1 MTLCKNLEDDM
12 YKCQTLK
19 NGLTIVGEEIPY
31 LKSVSLGIW
40 INTGSRLETPKE
52 SGVSHFIE
60 HMLFKG
66 TKNRSAKDI
75 ARDIDNIGGQINAF
89 TNKECTCYYVHL
101 LDEHINIGIDVLS
114 DMILNSTFNNK
125 DIDKE
130 RAVIL
135 EELKMYE
142 DSLDDLSYDLLVENI
157 YPNDGLGMNILGN
170 RGTIKSLKKKD
181 ILNHY
186 NKYYVPNNAIISI
199 CGNFNF
205 EEVVKEIEKKF
216 SSWEEKEVNI
226 EVEEAEFH
234 SCFITRNKDSE
245 QVNIAINL
253 KAIPEENEKESYALA
268 VVNNIFGGS
277 TSSRLFQ
284 NIREDKG
291 LVYSIYSS
299 QTLYRKCG
307 ELGIFASTSEE
318 YLKEVY
324 DLIMKEIKNIKE
336 NYITEEELKES
347 KEQLK
352 GNYILSLESISSK
365 MLSNGESMLL
375 NNKIKDEDEIIEHIN
390 SVNMEQVK
398 AIINKVFNIEN
409 LGVCIVGKNVEG
421 VQI

>member
-1 MTLCKNLEDDM
+1 M

-125 DIDKE
+125 NIDKE

-170 RGTIKSLKKKD
+170 RETIKSLKKKD

>member
-1 MTLCKNLEDDM
+1 M
-12 YKCQTLK
+12 YKYQTLK

-40 INTGSRLETPKE
+40 INTGSRLESEKE

-75 ARDIDNIGGQINAF
+75 ARDIDRLGGEINAF

-101 LDEHINIGIDVLS
+101 LDEHINKGIDVLS
-114 DMILNSTFNNK
+114 DMILNSSFDTN

-130 RAVIL
+130 RFVIL

-142 DSLDDLSYDLLVENI
+142 DSLDDLSYDLLVENV
-157 YPNDGLGMNILGN
+157 YPNDGLGRNILGN
-170 RGTIKSLKKKD
+170 RKTIRSLKRED
-181 ILNHY
+181 ILNYY
-186 NKYYVPNNAIISI
+186 NKYYVPNNAVISI

-205 EEVVKEIEKKF
+205 EEIVKVIEDKF
-216 SSWEEKEVNI
+216 EQWQEKEVNI
-226 EVEEAEFH
+226 EVKEANYTP
-234 SCFITRNKDSE
+234 CFVTKNKDSE

-253 KAIPEENEKESYALA
+253 KAIPEENEKEAYALS

-284 NIREDKG
+284 SIREEKG

-324 DLIMKEIKNIKE
+324 DLIIEEIKNIRE
-336 NYITEEELKES
+336 NYITEEELEES

-352 GNYILSLESISSK
+352 GNYILSLESINSK
-365 MLSNGESMLL
+365 MLAHGEAMLL
-375 NNKIKDEDEIIEHIN
+375 NNKLKKEDEIIEHIN
-390 SVNMEQVK
+390 AVNMEQVK
-398 AIINKVFNIEN
+398 DIINKVFNIEN
-409 LGVCIVGKNVEG
+409 LAVCIVGKDVEG

>member
-1 MTLCKNLEDDM
+1 M

-40 INTGSRLETPKE
+40 INTGSRLETPTE

-89 TNKECTCYYVHL
+89 TNKESTCYYVHL

-130 RAVIL
+130 RIVIL

-142 DSLDDLSYDLLVENI
+142 DSLEDLSYDLLVENI

-170 RGTIKSLKKKD
+170 RGTIKSLEKKD
-181 ILNHY
+181 ILHHY

-226 EVEEAEFH
+226 DVEEAEFH

-253 KAIPEENEKESYALA
+253 KAIPEENEEESYALA

-299 QTLYRKCG
+299 QTLYKKSG

-324 DLIMKEIKNIKE
+324 DLIIKEIKNIKE
-336 NYITEEELKES
+336 NYVTEEELKES

-375 NNKIKDEDEIIEHIN
+375 NNKIKDEDDIIEHIN

>member
-1 MTLCKNLEDDM
+1 M

-40 INTGSRLETPKE
+40 INTGSRLESAKE

-75 ARDIDNIGGQINAF
+75 ARDIDRLGGEINAF

-101 LDEHINIGIDVLS
+101 LDEHIEKGIDVLS
-114 DMILNSTFNNK
+114 DMILNSSFDTN

-130 RAVIL
+130 RFVIL

-142 DSLDDLSYDLLVENI
+142 DSLDDLSYDLLVENV
-157 YPNDGLGMNILGN
+157 YKNDGLGRNILGN
-170 RGTIKSLKKKD
+170 RKTIKNLSRED

-186 NKYYVPNNAIISI
+186 NKYYVPNNAVISI
-199 CGNFNF
+199 CGNFKF
-205 EEVVKEIEKKF
+205 EEIIKVIEEKFENWQPKQVDIDVKEAPYTPCIVRK
-216 SSWEEKEVNI
+216 
-226 EVEEAEFH
+226 
-234 SCFITRNKDSE
+234 NKDSE

-253 KAIPEENEKESYALA
+253 KAIPEENEKEAYALS

-284 NIREDKG
+284 SIREEKG

-299 QTLYRKCG
+299 QTLYKKCG

-324 DLIMKEIKNIKE
+324 DLIVKEIKNIRE
-336 NYITEEELKES
+336 NYITKEELEES

-352 GNYILSLESISSK
+352 GNYILSLESINSK
-365 MLSNGESMLL
+365 MLAHGEAMLL
-375 NNKIKDEDEIIEHIN
+375 NNKLKNEDEIIEHIN
-390 SVNMEQVK
+390 AVNMEQVK
-398 AIINKVFNIEN
+398 DIINKVFNIEN
-409 LGVCIVGKNVEG
+409 LAVCIVGKDVEG

>member
-1 MTLCKNLEDDM
+1 M
-12 YKCQTLK
+12 YKCKTLK

-31 LKSVSLGIW
+31 LKSVSLGILV
-40 INTGSRLETPKE
+40 NTGSRLETHME

-75 ARDIDNIGGQINAF
+75 AREIDNIGGEINAF

-130 RAVIL
+130 RIVIL

-170 RGTIKSLKKKD
+170 RVTIKSLNKKD
-181 ILNHY
+181 ILNYY
-186 NKYYVPNNAIISI
+186 NKYYVPNNTIISI
-199 CGNFNF
+199 CGNFSF
-205 EEVVKEIEKKF
+205 EEVITEIEKKF
-216 SSWEEKEVNI
+216 GDWKKKELNI
-226 EVEEAEFH
+226 SVEEAEFH
-234 SCFITRNKDSE
+234 SCFISRNKESE
-245 QVNIAINL
+245 QINIAMTL
-253 KAIPEENEKESYALA
+253 KAIPEENEEESYALS

-299 QTLYRKCG
+299 QTLYKKCG
-307 ELGIFASTSEE
+307 ELGIFASTSDE

-324 DLIMKEIKNIKE
+324 DLIMEEIKNIRE
-336 NYITEEELKES
+336 NYITEEELEES
-347 KEQLK
+347 KKQLK

-365 MLSNGESMLL
+365 MLSNGESILL
-375 NNKIKDEDEIIEHIN
+375 NNKIKDENYIIEHIN
-390 SVNMEQVK
+390 NVNMEQVK

-409 LGVCIVGKNVEG
+409 LGVCIVGNNVEN

>member
-1 MTLCKNLEDDM
+1 M
-12 YKCQTLK
+12 YKYQVLE

-31 LKSVSLGIW
+31 VKSVSLGIW
-40 INTGSRLETPKE
+40 IKTGSRIEASKE

-66 TKNRSAKDI
+66 TKDRSAKDL
-75 ARDIDNIGGQINAF
+75 AREIDNIGGEINAF

-114 DMILNSTFNNK
+114 DMILNSTFNKN

-130 RAVIL
+130 RSVIL

-142 DSLDDLSYDLLVENI
+142 DCLEDLSYDLLVENI

-170 RGTIKSLKKKD
+170 RQTIKNMKQKD
-181 ILNHY
+181 ILSHY
-186 NKYYVPNNAIISI
+186 RKYYVPNNAVISM
-199 CGNFNF
+199 CGNFDF
-205 EEVVKEIEKKF
+205 EEVVKLI
-216 SSWEEKEVNI
+216 EEKFKNWQERKVNI
-226 EVEEAEFH
+226 LLEEVKFNP
-234 SCFITRNKDSE
+234 CFITRNKDSE
-245 QVNIAINL
+245 QVNLIINL
-253 KAIPEENEKESYALA
+253 KAIPEENEKEVYALA
-268 VVNNIFGGS
+268 IINNIFGGS
-277 TSSRLFQ
+277 SSSRLFQ

-307 ELGIFASTSEE
+307 ELGIFVSTSKE

-324 DLIMKEIKNIKE
+324 NLIMKEIKNIKE
-336 NYITEEELKES
+336 NYVTEEEIRES

-352 GNYILSLESISSK
+352 GNYILSLEGINSK
-365 MLSNGESMLL
+365 MLSNGESILL
-375 NNKIKDEDEIIEHIN
+375 NNKIKSEDEIIEHIN
-390 SVNMEQVK
+390 NINMEQVK
-398 AIINKVFNIEN
+398 AVINKVFNIEN
-409 LGVCIVGKNVEG
+409 LGVCIVGKDAEY

>member
-1 MTLCKNLEDDM
+1 M

-101 LDEHINIGIDVLS
+101 LDDHINIGIDVLS

-170 RGTIKSLKKKD
+170 RRTIKSLKKKD

-324 DLIMKEIKNIKE
+324 DLIMREIKNIKE